1 MKTRAAIPFIM
12 LVSVLVLSGTVTLAQ
27 INYAPTEENLRT
39 LADDDGHV
47 AAVRHL
53 LTRGVSPNAP
63 DWRGRTAVHLAAK
76 HGAVQNLTALL
87 EAGGNPNVPDQDGHT
102 PLHVALTEG
111 GRDGRTEIVEV
122 LLARNADPCV
132 RNAEGHIP
140 SHYAVVQEDAP
151 LQQVLDR
158 AGGHDRACVG
168 RPAVASAA
176 QPDAGIW
183 DAVRDPWADEAS
195 DPYQDVWGQPASPEL
210 DPWGQET
217 VWEQG
222 AEDDEADGLADDPAE
237 DDEADAAYTA
247 ALYAALGE
255 TPVRETE
262 EDYIGALAA
271 LEDQERARQR
281 AEAEARRQAELAR
294 QRAEAETRRQA
305 ELARQRAE
313 AETRRQAEEARQ
325 RAEAETRR
333 QTELA
338 ERERLA
344 AFERE
349 RQEQEDWEQTIEALR
364 EEEEQGRE
372 AYERQMREQNNR
384 MWQDMATNQLSQTL
398 AMLQAMREREQAE
411 KSRQRREAERH
422 AEQYQQAVERQ
433 QAEHQREVERQR
445 QAAERQRQEMER
457 QQREMQAKREANSA
471 SAAQCVELR
480 WSKRTILNKQGKLD
494 FDKGHLEIKNACTR
508 KIQATGRCRD
518 GSSPKKDYPYEGTY
532 YFVGS
537 DFGAIHLEP
546 GVWRIHP
553 QGESCNDRGYR
564 MSHIACTE
572 PYTPYYTARNGSSYR
587 CFE

>member
-140 SHYAVVQEDAP
+140 AHYAVVQEDAP

-176 QPDAGIW
+176 QSDAGIW
-183 DAVRDPWADEAS
+183 DAVRDPWADESS
-195 DPYQDVWGQPASPEL
+195 DPYQDVWGQPASPDA
-210 DPWGQET
+210 DPWRQET

-222 AEDDEADGLADDPAE
+222 VEDDEADGLADDPAE
-237 DDEADAAYTA
+237 DDETDAAYTA

-281 AEAEARRQAELAR
+281 AEAEARRQAEL
-294 QRAEAETRRQA
+294 
-305 ELARQRAE
+305 
-313 AETRRQAEEARQ
+313 ARQ

-422 AEQYQQAVERQ
+422 AEQYQREVERQ

-457 QQREMQAKREANSA
+457 QQREMQAKQEKKRKLNAA
-471 SAAQCVELR
+471 AAAQCIQTRRLTGGFNVA
-480 WSKRTILNKQGKLD
+480 D
-494 FDKGHLEIKNACTR
+494 LEIRNTCSQKIDVTHACINGQYT
-508 KIQATGRCRD
+508 AN
-518 GSSPKKDYPYEGTY
+518 YPYKGAY
-532 YFVGS
+532 GFHNAGS
-537 DFGAIHLEP
+537 THLSRSQ
-546 GVWRIHP
+546 GWHP
-553 QGESCNDRGYR
+553 VPSADVCKGKGYE
-564 MSHIACTE
+564 MAYIACVV
-572 PYTPYYTARNGSSYR
+572 PYNAYFTSPDGSSYR